1 MEFSTIFKIIV
12 IIILFSILGINIFA
26 YLAKGTD
33 VLSKLTQ
40 KGGENVLKG
49 GGKAVDDA
57 VKETKKIAK
66 KGQKAVENAV
76 ETQEKKEKQQVEAD
90 SDIRSHVQKSRKGGF
105 CLVGNWRGYRSCVH
119 VNDGAQCGSGEIYS
133 TLKVCRN
140 PTLRP

>member
-12 IIILFSILGINIFA
+12 LIILFSILGINVFA

-40 KGGENVLKG
+40 KGGEKAAKG
-49 GGKAVDDA
+49 V
-57 VKETKKIAK
+57 VEETKEIAK
-66 KGQKAVENAV
+66 KGKKAVEKAI
-76 ETQEKKEKQQVEAD
+76 ETKEKKEKQKVVAD

-105 CLVGNWRGYRSCVH
+105 CLVGNWKGFRSCVH
-119 VNDGAQCGSGEIYS
+119 VNDGAYCGSGEIHP
-133 TLKVCRN
+133 TLKICRN